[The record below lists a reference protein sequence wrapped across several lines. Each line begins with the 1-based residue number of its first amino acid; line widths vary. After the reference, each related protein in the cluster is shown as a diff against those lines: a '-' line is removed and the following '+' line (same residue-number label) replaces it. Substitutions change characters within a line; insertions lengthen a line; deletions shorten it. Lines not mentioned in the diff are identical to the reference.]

1 MFNIIE
7 TFKDE
12 DALDLIELINEYI
25 TSVLVK
31 KSHIWN

>member
-1 MFNIIE
+1 MFNINE

-31 KSHIWN
+31 KSHI